1 VIVTMDTHL
10 ASASERAGVH
20 LRRDFPGMTLR
31 LHAASEWGAHP
42 AGLERC
48 VADIEQADIVI
59 ATMLFMED
67 HFLPLLPAL
76 QARRDRCDAMVC
88 MMSAPEVVRL
98 TRLGR
103 FDMSRPA
110 SGPIALLK
118 RLRGDSRDKPA
129 TLQPGPATPART
141 TAPATPSAPN
151 GAGVTAPAPGSGSGS
166 GPAPAAA
173 PAAAEAE
180 ARPRCDFSTILP
192 GVEQPATDQDLRNR
206 SADPKTAT
214 RELFFLQA
222 GAFQN
227 AQDADN
233 LKARLALL
241 GLEASIQTANL
252 GEKGTWHRV
261 RLGPYE
267 DADAMGRA
275 RSQLAGSGIEAAS
288 IKVREKRP

>member
-1 VIVTMDTHL
+1 
-10 ASASERAGVH
+10 
-20 LRRDFPGMTLR
+20 
-31 LHAASEWGAHP
+31 
-42 AGLERC
+42 
-48 VADIEQADIVI
+48 
-59 ATMLFMED
+59 
-67 HFLPLLPAL
+67 
-76 QARRDRCDAMVC
+76 
-88 MMSAPEVVRL
+88 
-98 TRLGR
+98 
-103 FDMSRPA
+103 MSRDYKKTETRGRGGSMMLGVFIGLVLGLVVA
-110 SGPIALLK
+110 LAIAFYLN
-118 RLRGDSRDKPA
+118 RAANPFASRDKPA

-151 GAGVTAPAPGSGSGS
+151 GAGVTAPAPVPAPGTGS

-173 PAAAEAE
+173 PAAAETE
-180 ARPRCDFSTILP
+180 ARPRFDFYTILP